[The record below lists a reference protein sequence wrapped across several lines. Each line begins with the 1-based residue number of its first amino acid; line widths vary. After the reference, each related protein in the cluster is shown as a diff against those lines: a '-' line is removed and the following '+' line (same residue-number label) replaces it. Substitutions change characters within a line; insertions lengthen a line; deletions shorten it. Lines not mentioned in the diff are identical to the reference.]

1 MSRESLYISACH
13 PYEGSMAENH
23 THWLRKEN
31 TDQTKASFPELFFDL
46 VFVFA
51 LIQLSESLSDDFSL
65 GIAAEAVLFIFALWW
80 VWIHTTWVMDL
91 LDTEI
96 EPVRLLLFTLMFFGI
111 VMAIALPEAFK
122 GMGLLFAVAY
132 SAMQV
137 SRSLFALYAFRRGD
151 PASFMT
157 FFRITAW
164 LTISSTFWI
173 TGGLSEPHL
182 RVVLWIVALVVEY
195 TGPTVRYWVPLIG
208 ASPRETL
215 DIDGEHLAERS
226 ALFVII
232 ALGET
237 ILTIGK
243 HTFSN
248 LETEGTP
255 WVLCFSFLTTVLMWW
270 IYFHDGQQRAAD
282 KAEDTSKPQTTAQYL
297 FTYGHL
303 PIVGGIIFTA
313 VGEDFSLAHPYQVGT
328 YNFALAQLGG
338 PILFLAGT
346 MWMKRVSSRVLP
358 YSHVFGISLLTAS
371 FTLVP
376 FVANFAIQALTGVIL
391 LVVAVWEY
399 VALKHLRRSA
409 A

>member
-1 MSRESLYISACH
+1 
-13 PYEGSMAENH
+13 MAENK

-96 EPVRLLLFTLMFFGI
+96 SPVRLLLFTLMFCGM
-111 VMAIALPEAFK
+111 VMAIALPEALAD
-122 GMGLLFAVAY
+122 MGLVFAVAY

-157 FFRITAW
+157 FFRITVW
-164 LTISSTFWI
+164 LFISSVFWI
-173 TGGLSEPHL
+173 TGGLSEPNL
-182 RVVLWIVALVVEY
+182 RVVLWIVALALEY
-195 TGPTVRYWVPLIG
+195 AGPMVRYWVPRLG

-243 HTFSN
+243 HTFEN
-248 LETEGTP
+248 LDTEGTP
-255 WVLCFSFLTTVLMWW
+255 LVLCLSFLTTVLMWW
-270 IYFHDGQQRAAD
+270 IYFHDGQERAAD

-313 VGEDFSLAHPYQVGT
+313 VAEDFSLAHPYQSGT
-328 YNFALAQLGG
+328 YNSALAQLGG

-346 MWMKRVSSRVLP
+346 MWMKGVSSRVLP
-358 YSHVFGISLLTAS
+358 YSHAFGIGLLAAS

-376 FVANFAIQALTGVIL
+376 FIANSAIQALSGAIL

>member
-1 MSRESLYISACH
+1 
-13 PYEGSMAENH
+13 MAENK

-31 TDQTKASFPELFFDL
+31 TDQTKASSPELFFDL

-96 EPVRLLLFTLMFFGI
+96 SPVRLLLFTLMFCGM
-111 VMAIALPEAFK
+111 VMAIALPEALA
-122 GMGLLFAVAY
+122 GMGLVFAVAY

-137 SRSLFALYAFRRGD
+137 SRSLFTLYAFRRGD
-151 PASFMT
+151 LASFMT
-157 FFRITAW
+157 FFRITVW
-164 LTISSTFWI
+164 LIISSIFWI
-173 TGGLSEPHL
+173 TGGLSEPNL
-182 RVVLWIVALVVEY
+182 RVVLWIVALALEY
-195 TGPTVRYWVPLIG
+195 VGPMVRYWVPRLG

-243 HTFSN
+243 HTYEN
-248 LETEGTP
+248 LDTEGTP
-255 WVLCFSFLTTVLMWW
+255 LVLCLSFLTTVLMWW

-313 VGEDFSLAHPYQVGT
+313 VAEDLSLAHPYQSGT
-328 YNFALAQLGG
+328 YNSALAQLGG

-346 MWMKRVSSRVLP
+346 MWMKGVSSRVLP
-358 YSHVFGISLLTAS
+358 YSHAFGIGLLAAS

-376 FVANFAIQALTGVIL
+376 FIANSAIQALSGAIL

>member
-1 MSRESLYISACH
+1 
-13 PYEGSMAENH
+13 MAENK

-96 EPVRLLLFTLMFFGI
+96 SQVRLLLFTLMFCGM
-111 VMAIALPEAFK
+111 VMAIALPEALA
-122 GMGLLFAVAY
+122 GMGLVFAVAY

-137 SRSLFALYAFRRGD
+137 SRSLFTLYAFRRGD
-151 PASFMT
+151 LASFMT
-157 FFRITAW
+157 FFRITVW
-164 LTISSTFWI
+164 LIISSIFWI
-173 TGGLSEPHL
+173 TGGLFEPNL
-182 RVVLWIVALVVEY
+182 RVVLWIVALALEY
-195 TGPTVRYWVPLIG
+195 VGPMVRYWVPPLG

-243 HTFSN
+243 HTYEN
-248 LETEGTP
+248 LDTEGTP
-255 WVLCFSFLTTVLMWW
+255 LVLCLSFLTTVLMWW
-270 IYFHDGQQRAAD
+270 IYFHDGQERAAD

-313 VGEDFSLAHPYQVGT
+313 VAEDFSLAHPYQSGT
-328 YNFALAQLGG
+328 YNSALAQLGG

-346 MWMKRVSSRVLP
+346 MWMKGVSSRVLP
-358 YSHVFGISLLTAS
+358 YSHAFGIGLLAAS

-376 FVANFAIQALTGVIL
+376 FIANSAIQALSGAIL

>member
-1 MSRESLYISACH
+1 
-13 PYEGSMAENH
+13 MAENH
-23 THWLRKEN
+23 AHWLRKED

-51 LIQLSESLSDDFSL
+51 LIQLSETLSKDFSL
-65 GIAAEAVLFIFALWW
+65 GIAVEAVLFIFALWW

-96 EPVRLLLFTLMFFGI
+96 EPVRLLLFALMFFGM

-137 SRSLFALYAFRRGD
+137 GRSLFALYAFQRGD
-151 PASFMT
+151 SASFMT
-157 FFRITAW
+157 FFRITVW
-164 LTISSTFWI
+164 LTISSVFWI

-182 RVVLWIVALVVEY
+182 RVLLWIVALVLEY
-195 TGPTVRYWVPLIG
+195 TGPTVRYWMPLIG

-243 HTFSN
+243 HTFNN
-248 LETEGTP
+248 LDTEGTSL
-255 WVLCFSFLTTVLMWW
+255 VLCFSFLTTVLMWW
-270 IYFHDGQQRAAD
+270 IYFHDGQERAAD

-303 PIVGGIIFTA
+303 PIVGGIILTA
-313 VGEDFSLAHPYQVGT
+313 VGEDFSLAHPYQSGI
-328 YNFALAQLGG
+328 YNHALAQLGG

-346 MWMKRVSSRVLP
+346 MWMKGVSSRVLP
-358 YSHVFGISLLTAS
+358 YSHAFGIALLAAS
-371 FTLVP
+371 FPLVP
-376 FVANFAIQALTGVIL
+376 VVDNVVMQAVSGAIL

-399 VALKHLRRSA
+399 VALKNLGRGGA
-409 A
+409 

>member
-1 MSRESLYISACH
+1 
-13 PYEGSMAENH
+13 MAENH

-237 ILTIGK
+237 ILTLANTRSATSRLRARPGSSVFP
-243 HTFSN
+243 FS
-248 LETEGTP
+248 P
-255 WVLCFSFLTTVLMWW
+255 RFSCGGSIF
-270 IYFHDGQQRAAD
+270 
-282 KAEDTSKPQTTAQYL
+282 TTASNGPLTRQKTRPNRKPPRSISSPMAT
-297 FTYGHL
+297 FR
-303 PIVGGIIFTA
+303 
-313 VGEDFSLAHPYQVGT
+313 SLA
-328 YNFALAQLGG
+328 AS
-338 PILFLAGT
+338 
-346 MWMKRVSSRVLP
+346 SSRR
-358 YSHVFGISLLTAS
+358 SEKISAWRTLT
-371 FTLVP
+371 
-376 FVANFAIQALTGVIL
+376 N
-391 LVVAVWEY
+391 WESTISRWLSS
-399 VALKHLRRSA
+399 AGRSCSWLGQCG
-409 A
+409 

>member
-1 MSRESLYISACH
+1 
-13 PYEGSMAENH
+13 MAENK

-96 EPVRLLLFTLMFFGI
+96 SPVRLLLFTLMFCGM
-111 VMAIALPEAFK
+111 VMAIALPEALA
-122 GMGLLFAVAY
+122 GMGLVFAVAY

-137 SRSLFALYAFRRGD
+137 SRSLFTLYAFRRGD
-151 PASFMT
+151 LASFMT
-157 FFRITAW
+157 FFRITVW
-164 LTISSTFWI
+164 LIISSIFWI
-173 TGGLSEPHL
+173 TGGLFEPNL
-182 RVVLWIVALVVEY
+182 RVVLWIVALALEY
-195 TGPTVRYWVPLIG
+195 VGPMVRYWVPPLG

-243 HTFSN
+243 HTYEN
-248 LETEGTP
+248 LDTEGTP
-255 WVLCFSFLTTVLMWW
+255 LVLCLSFLTTVLMWW
-270 IYFHDGQQRAAD
+270 IYFHDGQERAAD

-313 VGEDFSLAHPYQVGT
+313 VAEDLSLAHPYQSGT
-328 YNFALAQLGG
+328 YNSALAQLGG

-346 MWMKRVSSRVLP
+346 MWMKGVSSRVLP
-358 YSHVFGISLLTAS
+358 YSHAFGIGLLAAS

-376 FVANFAIQALTGVIL
+376 FIANSAIQALSGAIL

>member
-1 MSRESLYISACH
+1 
-13 PYEGSMAENH
+13 MAENH

-182 RVVLWIVALVVEY
+182 RVVLWIVALVVN
-195 TGPTVRYWVPLIG
+195 I
-208 ASPRETL
+208 
-215 DIDGEHLAERS
+215 
-226 ALFVII
+226 
-232 ALGET
+232 
-237 ILTIGK
+237 
-243 HTFSN
+243 
-248 LETEGTP
+248 
-255 WVLCFSFLTTVLMWW
+255 
-270 IYFHDGQQRAAD
+270 
-282 KAEDTSKPQTTAQYL
+282 
-297 FTYGHL
+297 
-303 PIVGGIIFTA
+303 
-313 VGEDFSLAHPYQVGT
+313 QV
-328 YNFALAQLGG
+328 
-338 PILFLAGT
+338 
-346 MWMKRVSSRVLP
+346 
-358 YSHVFGISLLTAS
+358 
-371 FTLVP
+371 
-376 FVANFAIQALTGVIL
+376 
-391 LVVAVWEY
+391 
-399 VALKHLRRSA
+399 RRSA
-409 A
+409 TGCHLSGLRRGKPLTSTGNILRNAALFLSSSHLARPS

>member
-1 MSRESLYISACH
+1 
-13 PYEGSMAENH
+13 MAENKR
-23 THWLRKEN
+23 HWLRKES

-51 LIQLSESLSDDFSL
+51 MIQLSETLSEDFSL

-96 EPVRLLLFTLMFFGI
+96 SPVRLLLFALMFCGM
-111 VMAIALPEAFK
+111 VMAIALPEALA
-122 GMGLLFAVAY
+122 GMGLVFAAAY

-137 SRSLFALYAFRRGD
+137 IRSLFALYAFRAGD
-151 PASFMT
+151 SASFMT
-157 FFRITAW
+157 FFRITVW
-164 LTISSTFWI
+164 LIISSIFWI

-182 RVVLWIVALVVEY
+182 RIVLWIVALVVEY

-243 HTFSN
+243 HTFEN
-248 LETEGTP
+248 LDTEGTP
-255 WVLCFSFLTTVLMWW
+255 LVLCLSFLTTVLMWW
-270 IYFHDGQQRAAD
+270 IYFHDGQERAAD
-282 KAEDTSKPQTTAQYL
+282 KAEDTSKPQSTAQYL

-313 VGEDFSLAHPYQVGT
+313 VGEDFSLAHPYQSGA
-328 YNFALAQLGG
+328 YNNALAQLGG

-346 MWMKRVSSRVLP
+346 MWMKRVSSRFLP
-358 YSHVFGISLLTAS
+358 YSHAFGIGLLAAS

-376 FVANFAIQALTGVIL
+376 FVANFAIQALSGAIL